1 MGCGQL
7 HGALISSPL
16 LRHDPL
22 AQALLATALRT
33 DDVFFKQNAE
43 IAGYIQVEAGNI
55 AFKFGGKNHDPRL
68 SRFSRK
74 VLFPY

>member
-55 AFKFGGKNHDPRL
+55 AFKELRRVLANVLEG
-68 SRFSRK
+68 SRR
-74 VLFPY
+74 